1 MATTPVVSTLPSTL
15 NSSASTTTSGAGTA
29 SQSAGSG
36 KTSSA
41 SLTGATTKTMGKD
54 DFLKL
59 LTTQLRYQDPL
70 NPQDPKD
77 FVSQLSQFSS
87 LEQQMNTNTT
97 LQAIGTLMQSVKDG
111 NGMSQGVAM
120 LGKTVTGVGNSITMA
135 SGRASNT
142 TFQLSKEAQ
151 EVKVTIFDASGKAVR
166 SLNLG
171 RQAAGNR
178 PIAWDGKNDQGAK
191 VADGTYAYTVS
202 AKDSKGQAIEVNSY
216 FTGTVQEVYMDA
228 KGVWVKV
235 NGQPIL
241 IDNVTAI
248 SQN

>member
-1 MATTPVVSTLPSTL
+1 MATTPVVSSLPSTQ
-15 NSSASTTTSGAGTA
+15 NSTTASAASGAGTA
-29 SQSAGSG
+29 SQNANST
-36 KTSSA
+36 KTSA

-87 LEQQMNTNTT
+87 LEQQINANTT
-97 LQAIGTLMQSVKDG
+97 LQAIGTLIQSVKDG

-120 LGKTVTGVGNSITMA
+120 LGKTVTGTGNSITVA
-135 SGRASNT
+135 AGRASTT
-142 TFQLSKEAQ
+142 TFNLPQEAKE
-151 EVKVTIFDASGKAVR
+151 VTVTVYDASGKSVR
-166 SLNLG
+166 TLNLG
-171 RQAAGNR
+171 RQAAGTR

-191 VADGTYAYTVS
+191 VADGAYSYTVS
-202 AKDSKGQAIEVNSY
+202 AKDSKGQNIGVSSY
-216 FTGTVQEVYMDA
+216 FTGVVQEVYMDA

-241 IDNVTAI
+241 IDNITAI